1 MALAGYPLGKLY
13 AGSWSEWIN
22 NPQHAVA
29 TGE

>member
-1 MALAGYPLGKLY
+1 LAGYPLGKLY

-22 NPQHAVA
+22 NPAHGVA